1 MPEELVSV
9 LSAMKEI
16 QEYLGYLS
24 EEAIVKVGSFL
35 GLSTTKIY
43 GLATFYDRFRFIP
56 MGKIKISICNGTSCF
71 LSGSR
76 AIIDKTREET
86 GILPGQ
92 TTRDGNFSYE
102 IVSCMGAFRFAPDAP
117 ALRITIDTPT
127 SDIQTCRGGWLAISL
142 VLSALFKSVHQEL
155 SISGLLFVSPVKLIR
170 KNGKVDTQTL
180 DK

>member
-1 MPEELVSV
+1 M
-9 LSAMKEI
+9 SADLDLILKKYKSGKREDLIPLLQEI

-56 MGKIKISICNGTSCF
+56 TGKIKISICNGTSCF

-102 IVSCMGAFRFAPDAP
+102 IVSCMGG
-117 ALRITIDTPT
+117 
-127 SDIQTCRGGWLAISL
+127 C
-142 VLSALFKSVHQEL
+142 H
-155 SISGLLFVSPVKLIR
+155 SGPVMNVNGEYHTHIKAEQLPELIR
-170 KNGKVDTQTL
+170 KLKYVIEND
-180 DK
+180 